1 MNTDASGSNPMVD
14 RYNARAQDYAR
25 WWAPVLEGATRLL
38 VDYVEWYGGGPPP
51 PPATVLEVGTGSGN
65 LTRAMLGRWPAVEII
80 ASDVAA
86 GMLELARTQL
96 ADLADPRIRF
106 LDASAQ
112 ALPLPA
118 ESVDLVVSSFVLQ
131 LVPDRLAALREARR
145 LLRPG
150 GIVAYVSWINSDD
163 DEFLPSVE
171 FDEAVLDLRI
181 DEQSD
186 EGGKY
191 AGDFASA
198 RSAAAQLRRAGFGD
212 VIAREDELEYNWT
225 ADSYLDYKLT
235 YDETELIATLTEAQ
249 RETLERGARKR
260 LSALDAKE
268 FGWRPPIVYAA
279 GRKSR

>member
-1 MNTDASGSNPMVD
+1 MNAEASGTNPMVD
-14 RYNARAQDYAR
+14 RYNARARDYAR
-25 WWAPVLEGATRLL
+25 WWAPVLEGATRRLI
-38 VDYVEWYGGGPPP
+38 DYVEWYGGGPPP

-65 LTRAMLGRWPAVEII
+65 LARAMLGRWPAVEII

-96 ADLADPRIRF
+96 AEVADSRIRF
-106 LDASAQ
+106 IEASAQ

-118 ESVDLVVSSFVLQ
+118 ESVDLIVSSFVLQ

-150 GIVAYVSWINSDD
+150 GIVAYVSWIDSDD
-163 DEFLPSVE
+163 DDFLPAVE

-181 DEQSD
+181 DEPSE

-191 AGDFASA
+191 AGDFASP
-198 RSAAAQLRRAGFGD
+198 RSAAAQLRRAGFRD
-212 VIAREDELEYNWT
+212 VVAREDELEYDWT
-225 ADSYLDYKLT
+225 ADSYLDYKLA
-235 YDETELIATLTEAQ
+235 YDETELVAALTETQ
-249 RETLERGARKR
+249 REALERGAGKR
-260 LSALDAKE
+260 LSALAAEE
-268 FGWRPPIVYAA
+268 FLWRPPIVYAA

>member
-14 RYNARAQDYAR
+14 RYNARAQDYTR
-25 WWAPVLEGATRLL
+25 WWAPVLEGATRRL

-65 LTRAMLGRWPAVEII
+65 LTRAMLGHWPAVEII

-86 GMLELARTQL
+86 GMLELARSQL
-96 ADLADPRIRF
+96 AEVVDSRVRF
-106 LDASAQ
+106 VEAAAQ
-112 ALPLPA
+112 ALPLAA

-150 GIVAYVSWINSDD
+150 GIVAYVSWINTEDD
-163 DEFLPSVE
+163 DFLPSVE
-171 FDEAVLDLRI
+171 FDEAVLDLRV
-181 DEQSD
+181 DEPSE
-186 EGGKY
+186 EGGRY

-198 RSAAAQLRRAGFGD
+198 RSAAAQLRRAGFHD
-212 VIAREDELEYNWT
+212 VVAREDELEYDWT
-225 ADSYLDYKLT
+225 ADSYLDYKLA
-235 YDETELIATLTEAQ
+235 YDETELVAMLTEAQ
-249 RETLERGARKR
+249 RESLERGARKR
-260 LSALDAKE
+260 LSALDAKD